1 MAKKGQNLRIFING
15 QCIAAATDCSY
26 HLGTSLEDSSTK
38 DTTGDWQ
45 TQECVGKNWDCS
57 ASALV
62 VDDSTGLT
70 DDDVY
75 ALIGTKVDVVLDETS
90 GEKNRVAQN
99 KGVGGKCI
107 VSDFTK
113 NASNRQNQTWTAQF
127 TGDGPFGPASV

>member
-26 HLGTSLEDSSTK
+26 HVGTSLEDASHK
-38 DTTGDWQ
+38 DITGDWQ
-45 TQECVGKNWDCS
+45 KQECVGKNWDCS

-70 DDDVY
+70 DADVL
-75 ALIGTKVDVVLDETS
+75 ALIGTEVDASFDETA

-99 KGVGGKCI
+99 KAVGGKAI

-113 NASNRQNQTWTAQF
+113 NASNRQNQTWTVQL
-127 TGDGPFGPASV
+127 TGNGPFGAV